1 MIGKFTGWH
10 DYQHVIRWLASPIF
24 FSNTIVVEIV
34 GVERYEGRALIDEA
48 FEYIEKHMMQD
59 TIDVRMSTH
68 TDGSLHAQFTFHPY
82 FQSKEREGEEK

>member
-24 FSNTIVVEIV
+24 GNTVVVEIV
-34 GVERYEGRALIDEA
+34 GVGRYEGRTLIDEA
-48 FEYIEKHMMQD
+48 FNYIEQHKMLD

-68 TDGSLHAQFTFHPY
+68 ADGSLHAQFTFHPY
-82 FQSKEREGEEK
+82 FQSKEQEGEEK